1 MKKKCWILGMVL
13 MLAVILA
20 ATMIWVDRS
29 EIVVFAEAENGE
41 TVVLAHVHSEEGGA
55 CYHHHSGDAASGG
68 GCYTV
73 PVLCGGSITA
83 KTGETYCGTWNS
95 WYGPG
100 EYYEGDKWWA
110 TCSSCGAMIGPH
122 DSEITGNHMRTET
135 YYSCDRCGTRHD
147 GDGTCTKV
155 ERYDAGCSMDE
166 QVIDC
171 EYTSCGSYYITCN
184 DVTIGLESTTLTA
197 DVTSQEA
204 GVSVTSYQW
213 STGETSQ
220 TITVTQNGTY
230 SCEITYNDQKSG
242 AVSTAGASYAVANLD
257 NTPPE
262 VTLSYTPSAPTNT
275 GTTIHIDATD
285 NVGVT
290 GYSFDGVT
298 FSQEQD
304 VYITKNGSYTA
315 YATDAAGNIG
325 SSVITVDNIDY
336 EVPKIVSVKKSTE
349 SQYINGAI
357 RVRVSAQDVVSE
369 GYAREIS
376 VNYSTDG
383 YNWSDSGEFSLM
395 LDGTQEI
402 FVRDAAGNI
411 STAPVTIYQ
420 DTTPP
425 SISGTQMPQHW
436 TKDVVCLTVTA
447 SDDQSGIPEWAYQW
461 GDGDWNPASLFNVT
475 ANGDYPVTVR
485 DAAGNTA
492 SYTFHVTQ
500 IDKVAP
506 AVSARL
512 ATEDWYDG
520 SNTIYIQASDQE
532 SGLAELA
539 YSYDGGATWTANTGY
554 EISTSGDY
562 LILVRDVVGNIT
574 ESRIHAEKT
583 TVMPDSNEPTEPIE
597 EDWELQWHKNDLTGV
612 PTAPEPTSQVSV
624 LQPAQPTSQMEPDVN
639 PEVYHKPKIILSI
652 SVPIPR
658 ASSPISETELGTLD
672 TQLAPRTALED
683 PWLKILAAVL
693 CGFCLLTLFF
703 LWLNSRS
710 RKAVL
715 YQERADGKY
724 HLVDRIKVES
734 ISGGKGYAVKIADRQ
749 SAKQITESLDGKKG
763 NYMLKFSKHFAKKH
777 GSEKLVIELCNGR
790 KIYTKVE
797 REVTL

>member
-1 MKKKCWILGMVL
+1 NCSGATGGM
-13 MLAVILA
+13 
-20 ATMIWVDRS
+20 
-29 EIVVFAEAENGE
+29 E
-41 TVVLAHVHSEEGGA
+41 
-55 CYHHHSGDAASGG
+55 
-68 GCYTV
+68 
-73 PVLCGGSITA
+73 
-83 KTGETYCGTWNS
+83 
-95 WYGPG
+95 
-100 EYYEGDKWWA
+100 
-110 TCSSCGAMIGPH
+110 SSAW
-122 DSEITGNHMRTET
+122 
-135 YYSCDRCGTRHD
+135 
-147 GDGTCTKV
+147 
-155 ERYDAGCSMDE
+155 
-166 QVIDC
+166 
-171 EYTSCGSYYITCN
+171 
-184 DVTIGLESTTLTA
+184 TA
-197 DVTSQEA
+197 DVRAQEA
-204 GVSVTSYQW
+204 GVSVTFYQW

-242 AVSTAGASYAVANLD
+242 AVSTARASYTVANLD

-262 VTLSYTPSAPTNT
+262 VTLSYAPSSPTNT

-304 VYITKNGSYTA
+304 IYVTENGSYTA
-315 YATDAAGNIG
+315 YATDATGNIG
-325 SSVITVDNIDY
+325 SSVITVDNIDR
-336 EVPKIVSVKKSTE
+336 EAPQIVSVTKSAE
-349 SQYINGAI
+349 GQYFNGT
-357 RVRVSAQDVVSE
+357 VHVQVDAQDVVSE

-376 VNYSTDG
+376 VQYSTDG
-383 YNWSDSGEFSLM
+383 NNWSDSGEFSLM

-402 FVRDAAGNI
+402 LVRDAAGNI

-425 SISGTQMPQHW
+425 SISGTQTPQHW

-500 IDKVAP
+500 IDRVAP

-512 ATEDWYDG
+512 ATEDWHDG

-532 SGLAELA
+532 SGLDELA
-539 YSYDGGATWTANTGY
+539 YSYDGGATWTANAGY

-562 LILVRDVVGNIT
+562 IVLVRDAVGNIT

-597 EDWELQWHKNDLTGV
+597 EDWEQYHTQWHKNELTGEV
-612 PTAPEPTSQVSV
+612 PTAPEPISQVSW
-624 LQPAQPTSQMEPDVN
+624 QPVQPTSQMESDTN
-639 PEVYHKPKIILSI
+639 PEVYHKPKMILSI
-652 SVPIPR
+652 SIPVPR
-658 ASSPISETELGTLD
+658 ASSPISATELGTMLD
-672 TQLAPRTALED
+672 QQPAPRTALED
-683 PWLKILAAVL
+683 PQLMKILAAVL
-693 CGFCLLTLFF
+693 CGFCLLTLLF

-715 YQERADGKY
+715 YQEGADGKY

-734 ISGGKGYAVKIADRQ
+734 ISGGKGVAVKIANKRM
-749 SAKQITESLDGKKG
+749 TEQLTEHLAERMVWH
-763 NYMLKFSKHFAKKH
+763 YMLRFSKHFAQKH